1 MNNHDHY
8 DHYDHDANLDL
19 PGTVE
24 HQVGLPLLAATG
36 KTLGAPYLGGRI
48 EILIVIVILIV
59 MIVILILIILIM
71 MIAIVIVI
79 MTRFVFIR

>member
-36 KTLGAPYLGGRI
+36 KTLGAPHLEI
-48 EILIVIVILIV
+48 AIAILIVVIVIL
-59 MIVILILIILIM
+59 MILIM
-71 MIAIVIVI
+71 MIAILIVI
-79 MTRFVFIR
+79 MFVFIR

>member
-1 MNNHDHY
+1 MNNH

-36 KTLGAPYLGGRI
+36 KTLGAPHLGGRI
-48 EILIVIVILIV
+48 AIAILFLILIVQIVILMILIM
-59 MIVILILIILIM
+59 MIVILILIM
-71 MIAIVIVI
+71 VM
-79 MTRFVFIR
+79 FVFIR

>member
-36 KTLGAPYLGGRI
+36 KTLGAPHLGGRI
-48 EILIVIVILIV
+48 EIFIA
-59 MIVILILIILIM
+59 MIVIIKIATVIVIM

-79 MTRFVFIR
+79 VTRFVFIS

>member
-1 MNNHDHY
+1 MNNHDHC

-36 KTLGAPYLGGRI
+36 KTLGAPHLGRRI
-48 EILIVIVILIV
+48 A
-59 MIVILILIILIM
+59 ILILILMILIM
-71 MIAIVIVI
+71 MIAIVIVTMI
-79 MTRFVFIR
+79 SLCLSYNHLHGRN